1 MDYSSVLEMPTDMR
15 LNYIKYV
22 SDQYSKKK
30 KKTENLQKDVSQ
42 MKEKAEKMNVDRN
55 QTEMPFDNMGKNG

>member
-1 MDYSSVLEMPTDMR
+1 MTYNSVLEMPTDMR

-30 KKTENLQKDVSQ
+30 KKTENLQKDVSE
-42 MKEKAEKMNVDRN
+42 MKEKAEKMDVDRN
-55 QTEMPFDNMGKNG
+55 QREMPFDNYQKNG

>member
-1 MDYSSVLEMPTDMR
+1 MDYNSVLEMPTDMR
-15 LNYIKYV
+15 LNYIQYV

-30 KKTENLQKDVSQ
+30 KKQEDLQKDVSE

-55 QTEMPFDNMGKNG
+55 QTEMPFDNFNK